1 MLIFLKTQKN
11 QKLAKKRIERPISG
25 IENILETMLSRM
37 GKDTA
42 LKLFLILNKTAA
54 F

>member
-25 IENILETMLSRM
+25 IENILETYIIKN
-37 GKDTA
+37 G
-42 LKLFLILNKTAA
+42 
-54 F
+54 